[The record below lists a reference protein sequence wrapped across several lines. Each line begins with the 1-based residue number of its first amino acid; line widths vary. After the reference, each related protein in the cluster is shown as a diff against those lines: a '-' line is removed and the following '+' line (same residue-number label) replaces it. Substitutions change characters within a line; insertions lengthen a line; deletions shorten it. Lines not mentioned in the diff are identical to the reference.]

1 VTTASK
7 PSAVSA
13 TSTASPDSLMLS
25 LFWKLFLTMWLSI
38 VGFSATIG
46 WLNDKLAREQ
56 WAEEPAN
63 TFSRGMIRITQR
75 AQQALQME
83 GRKGLRD
90 ELLNIPRMT
99 RSHIYVVDDQ
109 DQELLGRDGALKQLV
124 DRRTAMDTQDF
135 QDAGGSSY
143 TIYTVDRTPPATLLA
158 PGPQGTAL
166 RLVAAA
172 VISALISY
180 FLARSLV
187 TPLEELRKAS
197 RKIAAGDL
205 ATRVSKN
212 MPSRQDEI
220 GQLATDFDI
229 MTSRLQAMQ
238 QANQRLMQ
246 DVSHELRSPLARL
259 SVALEIARKKG
270 VGEIESEI
278 DRIALESQRLE
289 TLVNEV
295 LSLLRESSEMI
306 PRVDEDLDLSALL
319 SDLVEVVNYEV
330 PEGKPGISWQ
340 AAGPCDFHGDREL
353 LWRAMENL
361 LRNAL
366 RHTHPEKGVLL
377 DLIVSKRKSRV
388 HLEVRDFGAGVPE
401 GELEKIFEPFYRVQ
415 ESRDRVSGGHG
426 LGLSIAASA
435 VHRHGGA
442 IRASNATDGG
452 LIVRISLPLTQEP
465 S

>member
-1 VTTASK
+1 
-7 PSAVSA
+7 
-13 TSTASPDSLMLS
+13 
-25 LFWKLFLTMWLSI
+25 MWLSI

-75 AQQALQME
+75 AQQAMQMD

-99 RSHIYVVDDQ
+99 RSHIYVVDEGEK
-109 DQELLGRDGALKQLV
+109 ELLGRDDALKQLV
-124 DRRTAMDTQDF
+124 DRRTVMDTTEFED
-135 QDAGGSSY
+135 DRGNGY
-143 TIYTVDRTPPATLLA
+143 TIYTVNRTPPATLLA

-187 TPLEELRKAS
+187 TPLEVLRKAS

-205 ATRVSKN
+205 ATRVSKT

-220 GQLATDFDI
+220 GQLATDFDL

-246 DVSHELRSPLARL
+246 DVSHELRSPLARM
-259 SVALEIARKKG
+259 SVALEIARQKG
-270 VGEIESEI
+270 VGAIGSEI
-278 DRIALESQRLE
+278 DRITLESERLE
-289 TLVNEV
+289 SLVNDV
-295 LSLLRESSEMI
+295 LGLLRESSETVVMT
-306 PRVDEDLDLSALL
+306 EEALDLSALMG
-319 SDLVEVVNYEV
+319 DLVEVVNYEV
-330 PEGKPGISWQ
+330 PEGKPGVNWKE
-340 AAGPCDFHGDREL
+340 ADPCEFRGDREL

-366 RHTHPEKGVLL
+366 RYTDPAKGVLL
-377 DLIVSKRKSRV
+377 GLNVSKRRSRAT
-388 HLEVRDFGAGVPE
+388 LEIRDFGIGVPE
-401 GELEKIFEPFYRVQ
+401 AELEKIFEPFYRVQ
-415 ESRDRVSGGHG
+415 ESRDRDSGGHG
-426 LGLSIAASA
+426 LGLSIVANAIK
-435 VHRHGGA
+435 HHGGNITA
-442 IRASNATDGG
+442 RNADGGG
-452 LIVRISLPLTQEP
+452 LIVTVTLPLDREAA
-465 S
+465 

>member
-1 VTTASK
+1 
-7 PSAVSA
+7 
-13 TSTASPDSLMLS
+13 MLS

-99 RSHIYVVDDQ
+99 RSHIYVVDGEN
-109 DQELLGRDGALKQLV
+109 QELLGRDNALKQLV
-124 DRRTAMDTQDF
+124 ERRTGMDTVDF

-143 TIYTVDRTPPATLLA
+143 TIYTVNRTAPATLLA

-205 ATRVSKN
+205 ATRVSKT
-212 MPSRQDEI
+212 MPRRQDEI
-220 GQLATDFDI
+220 GQLAIDFDI

-259 SVALEIARKKG
+259 NVALEIARKKG
-270 VGEIESEI
+270 VGEIASEI
-278 DRIALESQRLE
+278 DRIELESQRLE
-289 TLVNEV
+289 TLVNDV
-295 LSLLRESSEMI
+295 LGLLRESSETM
-306 PRVDEDLDLSALL
+306 PRFDEGLDLSALL
-319 SDLVEVVNYEV
+319 TDLVEVVNYEV
-330 PEGKPGISWQ
+330 PEGKPGVTLQ
-340 AAGPCDFHGDREL
+340 ATVPCDFHGDREL
-353 LWRAMENL
+353 LWRALENL

-366 RHTHPEKGVLL
+366 RYTDPDRGVLL
-377 DLIVSKRKSRV
+377 DLVVSKRKSSVR
-388 HLEVRDFGAGVPE
+388 LEVRDFGSGVPE

-415 ESRDRVSGGHG
+415 ESRDRDSGGHG
-426 LGLSIAASA
+426 LGLSIAANA
-435 VHRHGGA
+435 VHMHGGS
-442 IRASNATDGG
+442 IQASNAQDGG
-452 LIVRISLPLTQEP
+452 LIVSISLPLTRVVA
-465 S
+465 

>member
-1 VTTASK
+1 
-7 PSAVSA
+7 
-13 TSTASPDSLMLS
+13 
-25 LFWKLFLTMWLSI
+25 

-75 AQQALQME
+75 AQQALQMD

-99 RSHIYVVDDQ
+99 RSHIYVVDEDEK
-109 DQELLGRDGALKQLV
+109 ELLGRDEGLKQLV
-124 DRRTAMDTQDF
+124 DRRTVMDTTDF
-135 QDAGGSSY
+135 EDGQGNAY
-143 TIYTVDRTPPATLLA
+143 TIYTVNRTPPATLLA

-187 TPLEELRKAS
+187 TPLEELRRAS

-220 GQLATDFDI
+220 GQLATDFDL
-229 MTSRLQAMQ
+229 MASRLQAMQ
-238 QANQRLMQ
+238 HANQRLLQ
-246 DVSHELRSPLARL
+246 DVSHELRSPLARM
-259 SVALEIARKKG
+259 SVALEIARQKG
-270 VGEIESEI
+270 VGAIGSEI
-278 DRIALESQRLE
+278 DRITLESERLE
-289 TLVNEV
+289 SLVNDV
-295 LSLLRESSEMI
+295 LGLLRESSETVVMT
-306 PRVDEDLDLSALL
+306 EEMLDLSALM

-330 PEGKPGISWQ
+330 PEGKPGVTWSESD
-340 AAGPCDFHGDREL
+340 PCEFFGDREL

-366 RHTHPEKGVLL
+366 RYTDPDRGVLL
-377 DLIVSKRKSRV
+377 ELKVSKRKSRAT
-388 HLEVRDFGAGVPE
+388 LEIRDFGIGVPE
-401 GELEKIFEPFYRVQ
+401 AELEKIFEPFYRVQ
-415 ESRDRVSGGHG
+415 ESRDRDSGGHG
-426 LGLSIAASA
+426 LGLSIVANA
-435 VHRHGGA
+435 VKHHGGD
-442 IRASNATDGG
+442 IRARNAEGGG
-452 LIVRISLPLTQEP
+452 LIVEVTLPLGREAV
-465 S
+465 

>member
-1 VTTASK
+1 
-7 PSAVSA
+7 
-13 TSTASPDSLMLS
+13 MLS
-25 LFWKLFLTMWLSI
+25 LFWKIFLTMWLSI

-99 RSHIYVVDDQ
+99 RSHIYVVDDE
-109 DQELLGRDGALKQLV
+109 DQELLGRDNALKQLV
-124 DRRTAMDTQDF
+124 ERRTVMDTVEF
-135 QDAGGSSY
+135 QDAASNSY
-143 TIYTVDRTPPATLLA
+143 TIYTVNRTPPVTLLA

-180 FLARSLV
+180 FLARSLA

-212 MPSRQDEI
+212 IPRRQDEI
-220 GQLATDFDI
+220 GQLAKDFDI
-229 MTSRLQAMQ
+229 MTSRLQTMQ

-270 VGEIESEI
+270 VGEIGSEI
-278 DRIALESQRLE
+278 DRITLESERLG
-289 TLVNEV
+289 TLVNDV
-295 LSLLRESSEMI
+295 LGLLRESSETT
-306 PRVDEDLDLSALL
+306 PRFDEDLDLTDLL

-340 AAGPCDFHGDREL
+340 ATDPCEFHGDREL

-366 RHTHPEKGVLL
+366 HYTDPDRGVLL
-377 DLIVSKRKSRV
+377 DLIVSKRKSSVR
-388 HLEVRDFGAGVPE
+388 LEVRDFGSGVPE

-415 ESRDRVSGGHG
+415 ESRDRSSGGHG
-426 LGLSIAASA
+426 LGLSIAANA
-435 VHRHGGA
+435 VHMHGGS
-442 IRASNATDGG
+442 IQASNAEGGG
-452 LIVRISLPLTQEP
+452 LVVSITLPLSQGAA
-465 S
+465 

>member
-1 VTTASK
+1 
-7 PSAVSA
+7 
-13 TSTASPDSLMLS
+13 MLS
-25 LFWKLFLTMWLSI
+25 LLWKLFLTMWLSI
-38 VGFSATIG
+38 VGFSAAIG

-63 TFSRGMIRITQR
+63 TFARGMIRISQR

-99 RSHIYVVDDQ
+99 RSHIYVVDDESK
-109 DQELLGRDGALKQLV
+109 ELLGRDNALKQLV
-124 DRRTAMDTQDF
+124 DRRTVMDTVEF
-135 QDAGGSSY
+135 QDAAGSNY
-143 TIYTVDRTPPATLLA
+143 TIFTVNRTPPTTLLA

-180 FLARSLV
+180 FLARSLAK
-187 TPLEELRKAS
+187 PLEELRKAS

-205 ATRVSKN
+205 ATRVSKT

-270 VGEIESEI
+270 AGEIEAEI
-278 DRIALESQRLE
+278 ARIALESERLE
-289 TLVNEV
+289 TLVNDV
-295 LSLLRESSEMI
+295 LGLLRETSGDM
-306 PRVDEDLDLSALL
+306 PRIDEDLDLSALL

-340 AAGPCDFHGDREL
+340 AAASCDFQGDREL

-366 RHTHPEKGVLL
+366 RYTDPDRGVLL
-377 DLIVSKRKSRV
+377 DLAVSKRKSSAR
-388 HLEVRDFGAGVPE
+388 LEVRDFGKGVPE
-401 GELEKIFEPFYRVQ
+401 AELEKIFEPFYRVQ
-415 ESRDRVSGGHG
+415 ESRDRGSGGHG
-426 LGLSIAASA
+426 LGLSIAANA
-435 VHRHGGA
+435 VQMHGGN
-442 IRASNATDGG
+442 IRARNAVDGG
-452 LIVRISLPLTQEP
+452 LVVTVSLPLPQAANFGRR
-465 S
+465 

>member
-1 VTTASK
+1 
-7 PSAVSA
+7 
-13 TSTASPDSLMLS
+13 MLS

-75 AQQALQME
+75 AQQALLME

-99 RSHIYVVDDQ
+99 RSHIYVVDDENL
-109 DQELLGRDGALKQLV
+109 ELLGRDDALKQLV
-124 DRRTAMDTQDF
+124 DRRTVMDTLDF
-135 QDAGGSSY
+135 QDPGGSNY
-143 TIYTVDRTPPATLLA
+143 TILTVNRTPPATLLA

-166 RLVAAA
+166 RLLAAA

-205 ATRVSKN
+205 ATRVSKT

-238 QANQRLMQ
+238 QANQRLLQ

-259 SVALEIARKKG
+259 SVALEIARNKG
-270 VGEIESEI
+270 AGAIEAEI
-278 DRIALESQRLE
+278 DRITLESERLE
-289 TLVNEV
+289 MLVNGV
-295 LSLLRESSEMI
+295 LGLLRESSEIM
-306 PRVDEDLDLSALL
+306 PKFDEDMDLSALL

-340 AAGPCDFHGDREL
+340 ATGPCEFHGDREL

-366 RHTHPEKGVLL
+366 RHTNPDKGVLL
-377 DLIVSKRKSRV
+377 DLAVSTRKSRLS
-388 HLEVRDFGAGVPE
+388 LEVRDFGNGVPE
-401 GELEKIFEPFYRVQ
+401 DQLEKIFEPFYRVQ
-415 ESRDRVSGGHG
+415 ESRDRGSGGHG
-426 LGLSIAASA
+426 LGLSIAATA
-435 VHRHGGA
+435 VQRHGGS
-442 IRASNATDGG
+442 IRAGNAEGGG
-452 LIVRISLPLTQEP
+452 LIVSISLPLSQT

>member
-1 VTTASK
+1 
-7 PSAVSA
+7 
-13 TSTASPDSLMLS
+13 MLS

-46 WLNDKLAREQ
+46 WLNDKLARAQ

-63 TFSRGMIRITQR
+63 TFSRGMVRITQR

-83 GRKGLRD
+83 GRKGLRN

-99 RSHIYVVDDQ
+99 RSHIYIVDEQ
-109 DQELLGRDGALKQLV
+109 GQEMLGRDNALKQLAE
-124 DRRTAMDTQDF
+124 RRTVMDTVEF
-135 QDAGGSSY
+135 QDQEGLSY
-143 TIYTVDRTPPATLLA
+143 TILTVNRTPPATLLA

-172 VISALISY
+172 IISALISY

-187 TPLEELRKAS
+187 TPIEELRKAS

-205 ATRVSKN
+205 ATRVSKT
-212 MPSRQDEI
+212 MPGRQDEI
-220 GQLATDFDI
+220 GQLAADFDV

-238 QANQRLMQ
+238 QANQRLLQ

-270 VGEIESEI
+270 TGAIESEI
-278 DRIALESQRLE
+278 NRIALESERLE
-289 TLVNEV
+289 TLVNDV
-295 LSLLRESSEMI
+295 LGLLRETSETA
-306 PRVDEDLDLSALL
+306 RQSDEDLDLDALL

-330 PEGKPGISWQ
+330 PEGMMGICWQ
-340 AAGPCDFHGDREL
+340 EAEPCHFHGDREL

-366 RHTHPEKGVLL
+366 RYTVPEKGVLL
-377 DLIVSKRKSRV
+377 TLKASKRRSSVR
-388 HLEVRDFGAGVPE
+388 LAVRDFGPGVPE
-401 GELEKIFEPFYRVQ
+401 GELEKILEPFYRVQ

-426 LGLSIAASA
+426 LGLSIAANA
-435 VHRHGGA
+435 VQRHGGSIKA
-442 IRASNATDGG
+442 QNAEGGG
-452 LIVRISLPLTQEP
+452 LLVTIELPLNRNP
-465 S
+465 A

>member
-1 VTTASK
+1 
-7 PSAVSA
+7 
-13 TSTASPDSLMLS
+13 
-25 LFWKLFLTMWLSI
+25 MWLSI

-83 GRKGLRD
+83 GRMALRD

-99 RSHIYVVDDQ
+99 RSHIYVVDDES
-109 DQELLGRDGALKQLV
+109 QELLGRDNALKQLV
-124 DRRTAMDTQDF
+124 ERRTVMDTVEF
-135 QDAGGSSY
+135 QDAGGDNY
-143 TIYTVDRTPPATLLA
+143 TIYTVNRTPPATLLA

-205 ATRVSKN
+205 ATRVSKTV
-212 MPSRQDEI
+212 PLRQDEI
-220 GQLATDFDI
+220 GQLAKDFDI

-270 VGEIESEI
+270 VGDIGSEI
-278 DRIALESQRLE
+278 DRITLESERLG
-289 TLVNEV
+289 TLINDV
-295 LSLLRESSEMI
+295 LGLLRESSETT
-306 PRVDEDLDLSALL
+306 PRLDEDLDLSVLL

-340 AAGPCDFHGDREL
+340 PAAPCEFHGDREL

-366 RHTHPEKGVLL
+366 RYTDPDRGVLL
-377 DLIVSKRKSRV
+377 DLVVGKRKSQVR
-388 HLEVRDFGAGVPE
+388 LDVRDFGSGVPDS
-401 GELEKIFEPFYRVQ
+401 ELEKIFEPFYRVQ
-415 ESRDRVSGGHG
+415 ESRDRGSGGHG
-426 LGLSIAASA
+426 LGLSIAANA
-435 VHRHGGA
+435 VQMHGGS
-442 IRASNATDGG
+442 IQASNAQDGG
-452 LIVRISLPLTQEP
+452 LIVSISLPLIREIT
-465 S
+465 

>member
-1 VTTASK
+1 
-7 PSAVSA
+7 
-13 TSTASPDSLMLS
+13 MLS

-75 AQQALQME
+75 SQQALQLE

-99 RSHIYVVDDQ
+99 RSHIYVVDGEN
-109 DQELLGRDGALKQLV
+109 QELLGRDNALKQLV
-124 DRRTAMDTQDF
+124 ERRTGMDTVDF

-143 TIYTVDRTPPATLLA
+143 TIYTVNRTPPATLLA

-205 ATRVSKN
+205 ATRVSKT
-212 MPSRQDEI
+212 MPRRQDEI
-220 GQLATDFDI
+220 GQLAIDFDI

-259 SVALEIARKKG
+259 NVALEIARKKG

-278 DRIALESQRLE
+278 DRIELESQRLE
-289 TLVNEV
+289 TLVNDV
-295 LSLLRESSEMI
+295 LGLLRESSETM
-306 PRVDEDLDLSALL
+306 PRFDEGLDLSALL
-319 SDLVEVVNYEV
+319 TDLVEVVNYEV
-330 PEGKPGISWQ
+330 PEGKPGVTWQ
-340 AAGPCDFHGDREL
+340 ATVPCDFHGDREL
-353 LWRAMENL
+353 LWRALENL

-366 RHTHPEKGVLL
+366 RYTDPDRGVLL
-377 DLIVSKRKSRV
+377 DLVVSKRKSSVR
-388 HLEVRDFGAGVPE
+388 LEVRDFGSGVPE

-415 ESRDRVSGGHG
+415 ESRDRDSGGHG
-426 LGLSIAASA
+426 LGLSIAANA
-435 VHRHGGA
+435 VHMHGGS
-442 IRASNATDGG
+442 IQASNAQDGG
-452 LIVRISLPLTQEP
+452 LIVSISLPLTQVVA
-465 S
+465 

>member
-1 VTTASK
+1 
-7 PSAVSA
+7 
-13 TSTASPDSLMLS
+13 MLS

-75 AQQALQME
+75 AQQALQMD

-99 RSHIYVVDDQ
+99 RSHIYVVDEDEN
-109 DQELLGRDGALKQLV
+109 ELLGRDRALTQLV
-124 DRRTAMDTQDF
+124 ERRTVMDTTDF
-135 QDAGGSSY
+135 DDDQGNSY
-143 TIYTVDRTPPATLLA
+143 TIYTVNRTPPATLLA

-187 TPLEELRKAS
+187 TPLEELRQAS

-212 MPSRQDEI
+212 MPRRQDEI
-220 GQLATDFDI
+220 GQLATDFDL
-229 MTSRLQAMQ
+229 MTSRLQTMQ

-246 DVSHELRSPLARL
+246 DVSHELRSPLARM
-259 SVALEIARKKG
+259 SVALEMAKKKG
-270 VGEIESEI
+270 VGAVGSEI
-278 DRIALESQRLE
+278 DRITLESERLE
-289 TLVNEV
+289 SLVNDV
-295 LSLLRESSEMI
+295 LGLLRESSETVVMTEE
-306 PRVDEDLDLSALL
+306 VMDLSALM

-330 PEGKPGISWQ
+330 PEGKPGVIWE
-340 AAGPCDFHGDREL
+340 AVDACEFRGDREL
-353 LWRAMENL
+353 LWRTMENL

-366 RHTHPEKGVLL
+366 RYTDPEKGVLL
-377 DLIVSKRKSRV
+377 GLNVSKRRSRAS
-388 HLEVRDFGAGVPE
+388 LEVRDFGPGVPE
-401 GELEKIFEPFYRVQ
+401 AELEKIFEPFYRVQ
-415 ESRDRVSGGHG
+415 ESRDRDSGGHG
-426 LGLSIAASA
+426 LGLSIAANA
-435 VHRHGGA
+435 VKHHGGNIKA
-442 IRASNATDGG
+442 ENAGGGG
-452 LIVRISLPLTQEP
+452 LLVTVQLPLDREV

>member
-1 VTTASK
+1 MTTASK
-7 PSAVSA
+7 PSGVSA
-13 TSTASPDSLMLS
+13 TNTGLHDRLMLS

-46 WLNDKLAREQ
+46 WLNDKRAREQ

-63 TFSRGMIRITQR
+63 TFTRGMIRITQR

-83 GRKGLRD
+83 GRRGLRD

-99 RSHIYVVDDQ
+99 RSHIYVVDDE
-109 DQELLGRDGALKQLV
+109 DQELLGRDNALKQLV
-124 DRRTAMDTQDF
+124 ERRTVMDTVEF
-135 QDAGGSSY
+135 QDTAGNNYS
-143 TIYTVDRTPPATLLA
+143 IYTVNRTPPATLLA

-180 FLARSLV
+180 FLARSLA
-187 TPLEELRKAS
+187 TPLEALRKAS

-205 ATRVSKN
+205 ATRVSKT

-220 GQLATDFDI
+220 GQLAKDFDI

-270 VGEIESEI
+270 VGEIGAEI
-278 DRIALESQRLE
+278 DRITLESERLG
-289 TLVNEV
+289 TLINDV
-295 LSLLRESSEMI
+295 LGLLRESSETI
-306 PRVDEDLDLSALL
+306 PRFDEDLDLSALL

-340 AAGPCDFHGDREL
+340 ATEACEFHGDREL

-366 RHTHPEKGVLL
+366 RHTDPDRGVLL
-377 DLIVSKRKSRV
+377 DLIVSKRKSSVR
-388 HLEVRDFGAGVPE
+388 LEVRDFGSGVPE

-415 ESRDRVSGGHG
+415 ESRDRGSGGHG
-426 LGLSIAASA
+426 LGLSIAANA
-435 VHRHGGA
+435 VHMHGGS
-442 IRASNATDGG
+442 IEASNAPDGG
-452 LIVRISLPLTQEP
+452 LIVSISLPLSQGTV
-465 S
+465 

>member
-1 VTTASK
+1 
-7 PSAVSA
+7 
-13 TSTASPDSLMLS
+13 MLS
-25 LFWKLFLTMWLSI
+25 LFWKIFLTMWLSI

-99 RSHIYVVDDQ
+99 RSHIYVVDDEE
-109 DQELLGRDGALKQLV
+109 QELLGRDNALKQLV
-124 DRRTAMDTQDF
+124 ERRTVMDTVEF
-135 QDAGGSSY
+135 QDAAGNNY
-143 TIYTVDRTPPATLLA
+143 TIYTVNRTPPATLLA

-180 FLARSLV
+180 FLARSLA

-205 ATRVSKN
+205 GTRVSKT
-212 MPSRQDEI
+212 MPRRQDEI
-220 GQLATDFDI
+220 GQLAKDFDI

-270 VGEIESEI
+270 VGEIGSEI
-278 DRIALESQRLE
+278 DRITLESERLG
-289 TLVNEV
+289 TLVNDV
-295 LSLLRESSEMI
+295 LGLLRESSEST
-306 PRVDEDLDLSALL
+306 PRFDEDLDLSVLL

-340 AAGPCDFHGDREL
+340 ATDPCEFHGDREL

-366 RHTHPEKGVLL
+366 RHTDPDRGVLL
-377 DLIVSKRKSRV
+377 DLVVSKRKSSVR
-388 HLEVRDFGAGVPE
+388 LEVRDFGTGVPE
-401 GELEKIFEPFYRVQ
+401 EELEKIFEPFYRVQ
-415 ESRDRVSGGHG
+415 ESRDRGSGGHG
-426 LGLSIAASA
+426 LGLSIAANA
-435 VHRHGGA
+435 VHMHGGS
-442 IRASNATDGG
+442 IQASNAQDGG
-452 LIVRISLPLTQEP
+452 LVVSISLPLSQGGA
-465 S
+465 